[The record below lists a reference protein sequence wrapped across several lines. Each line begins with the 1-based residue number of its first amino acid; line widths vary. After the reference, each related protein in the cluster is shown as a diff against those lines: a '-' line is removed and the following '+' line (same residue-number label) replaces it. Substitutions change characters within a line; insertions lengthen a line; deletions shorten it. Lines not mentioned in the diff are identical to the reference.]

1 MTYQK
6 DNGTTVGVQ
15 DVGESILLEAQRL
28 THGDRN
34 KDYGHP
40 LDDYT
45 KNAGIINALFAH
57 KLREPFTAADV
68 ALIMVGVKLSRQVNR
83 PKRDNMVDAAGYAW
97 VSQACIEETD
107 RREEMKRLNAVTDE
121 ERAKCASVLN
131 SPPPAGADGLARALH
146 ATAQAAASGPS
157 LRDDLPPSLRPA
169 GQDECAAEQAPP
181 AWPRFPQVRPPSKL

>member
-1 MTYQK
+1 LQL
-6 DNGTTVGVQ
+6 DVEQDQRDQTVHW
-15 DVGESILLEAQRL
+15 
-28 THGDRN
+28 T
-34 KDYGHP
+34 
-40 LDDYT
+40 
-45 KNAGIINALFAH
+45 
-57 KLREPFTAADV
+57 
-68 ALIMVGVKLSRQVNR
+68 
-83 PKRDNMVDAAGYAW
+83 PKPGNYD
-97 VSQACIEETD
+97 
-107 RREEMKRLNAVTDE
+107 KLNAAIDK